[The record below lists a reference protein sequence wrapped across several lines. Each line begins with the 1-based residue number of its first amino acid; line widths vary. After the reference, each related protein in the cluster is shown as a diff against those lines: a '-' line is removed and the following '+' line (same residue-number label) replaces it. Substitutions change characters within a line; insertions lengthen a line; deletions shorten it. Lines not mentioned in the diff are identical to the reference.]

1 MIHRTKLLQS
11 PPTAQAWKG
20 TITWQWEDMVR
31 KVVEK
36 KLLLWLFLLQ
46 QETKTRAEYS
56 HLWEMK
62 WKVPDLLFR
71 WRVVLWRAAIISGGG
86 KATKHGIL
94 ERNVIYLLLND
105 SAWPFWNTGQGEHW
119 KRGYFGIS
127 IPLELKNWPTWEPN
141 DVVCFPKCQ
150 LFYNKFVLTS
160 KGACVLLHK
169 CDHLHI
175 IRLTTLR
182 NTVGV
187 DFYGHLFCRHRGLTR
202 CANKMKGTATLY
214 FHVLFLL
221 LGKQHQYMKWHL
233 NNLKQS
239 VRKSRITQNR
249 LWSH

>member
-1 MIHRTKLLQS
+1 
-11 PPTAQAWKG
+11 
-20 TITWQWEDMVR
+20 
-31 KVVEK
+31 
-36 KLLLWLFLLQ
+36 
-46 QETKTRAEYS
+46 
-56 HLWEMK
+56 MK

-86 KATKHGIL
+86 KVTKHGIL

-160 KGACVLLHK
+160 KGACVLLYK

-175 IRLTTLR
+175 IHFTTLQ
-182 NTVGV
+182 NTLWVWTSMATSSAGTEV
-187 DFYGHLFCRHRGLTR
+187 WPDVQTRWKELLVSTFMFFFFY
-202 CANKMKGTATLY
+202 
-214 FHVLFLL
+214 
-221 LGKQHQYMKWHL
+221 LG
-233 NNLKQS
+233 NN
-239 VRKSRITQNR
+239 INIWNGIWTT
-249 LWSH
+249 